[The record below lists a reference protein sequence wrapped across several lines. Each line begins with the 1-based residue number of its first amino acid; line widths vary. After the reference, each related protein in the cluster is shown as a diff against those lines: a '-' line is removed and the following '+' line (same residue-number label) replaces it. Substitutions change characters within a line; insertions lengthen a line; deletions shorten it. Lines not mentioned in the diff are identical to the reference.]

1 MRVRRA
7 EPNGAGGRGPN
18 PGKGWSGG
26 WFGEGWAG
34 RYRIRL
40 GAAVPAVAASE
51 DLAGVPQV
59 APVEIGPERVEKH
72 KFGVGGLPEQEVRK
86 ALLAGGPDEKVHF
99 GNRRL
104 VKIAS
109 EHLFV

>member
-1 MRVRRA
+1 MGVGAPCPRLLWGRGATHLNRNGGRA
-7 EPNGAGGRGPN
+7 ES
-18 PGKGWSGG
+18 GKGWSGG
-26 WFGEGWAG
+26 WFGEGWFGGGRAG

-86 ALLAGGPDEKVHF
+86 ALLAGGPDE
-99 GNRRL
+99 
-104 VKIAS
+104 
-109 EHLFV
+109 